1 MSSTYGE
8 HIRIRIFGASHAP
21 AIGVTVEG
29 LPAGLRVDKERLQR
43 FLDRRAPGRSAY
55 STPRKEPDT
64 PEFLSGLT
72 DGVTSGE
79 PLTAVIRNTNQ
90 RSGDYAA
97 LALTPRPGH
106 ADYTAHVKYG
116 GKLDMAGGGPF
127 SGRMTAPLCIAG
139 GICRQQLEEMGVE
152 ILSRIVS
159 VGTVTDE
166 GELTASTAE
175 KAFPTVCD
183 AAGENMK
190 AAIAAAKAE
199 GDSLGG
205 VIECRVT
212 GLPAGLGGPL
222 FEGLE
227 SRIAAAVFGIPA
239 VKGIEFGAGFAAA
252 KMKGS
257 ENNDPFVIR
266 DGKVVTETNCCG
278 GILGG
283 ISSGM
288 PLCFRVAMKPTPSIA
303 KEQKTVNLETMEE
316 TTIQIGGRHDPC
328 VVPRAVPC
336 VEAAAAL
343 AVYDAYLARNREKED
358 GTWN

>member
-1 MSSTYGE
+1 MSSSYGE
-8 HIRIRIFGASHAP
+8 NIRIRIFGASHAP
-21 AIGVTVEG
+21 EIGVTVEG
-29 LPAGLRVDKERLQR
+29 LPAGCRVDEEKLQR
-43 FLDRRAPGRSAY
+43 FLDRRAPGRNAF
-55 STPRKEPDT
+55 STARKEPDVPT
-64 PEFLSGLT
+64 FLSGLA

-90 RSGDYAA
+90 RSGDYKS
-97 LALTPRPGH
+97 LAVTPRPGH
-106 ADYTAHVKYG
+106 ADYTARMKYG

-159 VGTVTDE
+159 VGDVTDE

-175 KAFPTVCD
+175 KEFPVVSD
-183 AAGENMK
+183 AAGEKMRE
-190 AAIAAAKAE
+190 AIAAAKAE

-205 VIECRVT
+205 IIECVVT

-222 FEGLE
+222 FDGLE
-227 SRIAAAVFGIPA
+227 SRISAIVFGIPA

-252 KMKGS
+252 RLRGS
-257 ENNDPFVIR
+257 ENNDPFVLR
-266 DGKVVTETNCCG
+266 NGCVVTETNHSG

-303 KEQKTVNLETMEE
+303 KEQRSVNLETMEE
-316 TTIQIGGRHDPC
+316 TTITIGGRHDPC

-336 VEAAAAL
+336 VEAAAAV
-343 AVYDAYLARNREKED
+343 AIYDAYLAKNSEEREE
-358 GTWN
+358 TWI